1 MTIASFFRQRRR
13 VLILCAATLALHYLA
28 IDWAGSRLGPQNRSA
43 PPPSLVTAQLK
54 LALPEPA
61 ASHEPEPELQPL
73 AQAAPRKQASKPA
86 PPPPAPEPEPAADSA
101 PDAAMAASD
110 ASAGAAADGTAPDA
124 TSANASANASA
135 SSAATAPGAAAQNGA
150 DAQSQ
155 AAAQAAAQNAAPAQ
169 AAPAEPAPVSTR
181 RYKVNLPPPADFEL
195 ELARV
200 DADGTK
206 WAGVGSMSWHTDG
219 SKYQVGVEVGIS
231 MLITRINLLV
241 LNSEGTI
248 DDYGIAPDTF
258 TEKRKGRSLTAT
270 HFNRN
275 EGNISFSASEQ
286 HYPLLAGAQDKAT
299 VPFQLGGI
307 GRANVS
313 QLGGDIDILV
323 GEDKEANIFRF
334 QLVGE
339 EELETKLGKLQTVHL
354 LRPPKPGTYSSKL
367 EIWLA
372 PGLNWYPVQIRNT
385 EASGALTTQTVS
397 RITRQ

>member
-28 IDWAGSRLGPQNRSA
+28 IDWAGSRLGPQSHPA

-61 ASHEPEPELQPL
+61 ASHALEPDLAPL
-73 AQAAPRKQASKPA
+73 DKPA
-86 PPPPAPEPEPAADSA
+86 PRPHKPPPPTPAPEPAAEASPDVPSSVAADSASAVADAPAADSPA
-101 PDAAMAASD
+101 AAST
-110 ASAGAAADGTAPDA
+110 SAGST
-124 TSANASANASA
+124 
-135 SSAATAPGAAAQNGA
+135 AQNGA

-155 AAAQAAAQNAAPAQ
+155 AAAQAAAQSAASAQ
-169 AAPAEPAPVSTR
+169 AAPPVEAPPATR
-181 RYKVNLPPPADFEL
+181 RYKVNLPPPADFDID
-195 ELARV
+195 LARV

-206 WAGVGSMSWHTDG
+206 WTGVGSMSWHTDG

-241 LNSEGTI
+241 LSSEGTI
-248 DDYGIAPDTF
+248 DDYGIAPTTF

-270 HFNRN
+270 HFNRD

-307 GRANVS
+307 GRANIS

-339 EELETKLGKLQTVHL
+339 EELETKMGKLQTVHV

-397 RITRQ
+397 KITRQ